1 MTCVLEDTRQQT
13 TDYGTPPMHRCR
25 GCSNF
30 IMAFA
35 DAGRWRQQID
45 RQQFQVDRLDTRA
58 TIDTVVTTA
67 LLQVLQAVPA
77 ADNVPRA

>member
-1 MTCVLEDTRQQT
+1 
-13 TDYGTPPMHRCR
+13 
-25 GCSNF
+25 
-30 IMAFA
+30 MAFA
-35 DAGRWRQQID
+35 DARRWRQQID
-45 RQQFQVDRLDTRA
+45 WQQFQVDRLDTGA

>member
-1 MTCVLEDTRQQT
+1 MLDVGGQQV
-13 TDYGTPPMHRCR
+13 D
-25 GCSNF
+25 
-30 IMAFA
+30 
-35 DAGRWRQQID
+35 W
-45 RQQFQVDRLDTRA
+45 QQFQVDRQQFHVDRLDTGA